1 MGGSQ
6 TSNSRQHSSKEGVY
20 VTEPTG
26 VAPYEAKF
34 GQDYSSLANLFAQR
48 VGSPMNLERAPIFSG
63 TLDPIIQNQVSK
75 GIQDI
80 KSQQSQGQRGAA
92 AALNTA
98 GSGDNS
104 SLLNVL
110 NRQSQ
115 ISGAGA
121 MNQLGPMSLD
131 AQRQFDIQRQ
141 AMIQARNQ
149 ETMAARAQS
158 VNELSPGLGLL
169 QALQQMAATARGERK
184 QVSETSDTVGG
195 SRVSKSFF

>member
-1 MGGSQ
+1 
-6 TSNSRQHSSKEGVY
+6 
-20 VTEPTG
+20 
-26 VAPYEAKF
+26 
-34 GQDYSSLANLFAQR
+34 
-48 VGSPMNLERAPIFSG
+48 
-63 TLDPIIQNQVSK
+63 
-75 GIQDI
+75 
-80 KSQQSQGQRGAA
+80 
-92 AALNTA
+92 
-98 GSGDNS
+98 
-104 SLLNVL
+104 
-110 NRQSQ
+110 
-115 ISGAGA
+115 

-131 AQRQFDIQRQ
+131 AQRQFDMQRQ